1 MVKDTWRQK
10 KTQIIR
16 NLEEM
21 KGEAYKRK
29 QFWLIKHSLDN
40 ITQEHMVLVVIIFSN
55 YTFAAL
61 NIWSSGKRILLPINV
76 TKISL

>member
-1 MVKDTWRQK
+1 
-10 KTQIIR
+10 
-16 NLEEM
+16 M
-21 KGEAYKRK
+21 KGEAYKT
-29 QFWLIKHSLDN
+29 INHSLDN
-40 ITQEHMVLVVIIFSN
+40 QEHMVVVVIIFSN